1 MDLKTLKKEYGIL
14 SKKYKLPEFSD
25 LSHDFEIDKIDK
37 DTDYL
42 LRNIRKLMMEKIVN
56 SMSFLEMFN
65 NPMNSP
71 RMYLPFIKTLTV
83 EDRKLIDSIYFSFA
97 DLSMASLEL
106 EIGSSEKKE
115 AELINLVF
123 NTWNKL
129 KPNFLGILE
138 SMKKPREFDNKKE
151 RTYFG

>member
-14 SKKYKLPEFSD
+14 SKKYKLPEFND

-56 SMSFLEMFN
+56 SMSFLEMFS

-115 AELINLVF
+115 AELINLVL

-138 SMKKPREFDNKKE
+138 SMKKPREFENRKE